1 MNFRLTT
8 LAAALL
14 AVPFAAASQTT
25 QPLALDAVKVT
36 APKITPPIAQRP
48 TVSDTAELLENTAG
62 ISLYGAG
69 GISSLPV
76 LHGLAD
82 DRLRIQVDGMDLM
95 SACPNHMNSALS
107 YMDSSR
113 VGAITVYTGIT
124 PVSVGGDSIGGTIQV
139 QAAAPEF
146 AENANDVTT
155 KGHIGRF
162 YRSNGKAA
170 GANMNASYIGEN
182 INLTYSAAIPVPIT

>member
-1 MNFRLTT
+1 MNFRLTRVAT
-8 LAAALL
+8 VILAMPLATPLAATAQNN
-14 AVPFAAASQTT
+14 P
-25 QPLALDAVKVT
+25 PLALDAVKVS
-36 APKITPPIAQRP
+36 APKITPINAPLPKRP

-69 GISSLPV
+69 GVSSLPA

-113 VGAITVYTGIT
+113 VGAITVFAGIT

-139 QAAAPEF
+139 QAAPPEF

-155 KGHIGRF
+155 ITTKGQIGWRKPE
-162 YRSNGKAA
+162 R
-170 GANMNASYIGEN
+170 
-182 INLTYSAAIPVPIT
+182 